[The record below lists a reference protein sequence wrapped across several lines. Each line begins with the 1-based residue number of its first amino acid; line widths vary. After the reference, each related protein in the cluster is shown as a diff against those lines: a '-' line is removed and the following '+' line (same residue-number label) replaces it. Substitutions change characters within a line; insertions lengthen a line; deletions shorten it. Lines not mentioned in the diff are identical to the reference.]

1 MDKQLKNNRFELGND
16 SIKIPRSYF
25 PIIFHILLFLG
36 TFTILSLIHFSE
48 NEIPKD
54 TKVFPAQLQLLEEF
68 PDESQIIPDFTHKAL
83 NSPGFIHVFRRT
95 GFLRFMLYNQDFKL
109 IKDFSL
115 NNEDEIGEVTCLDF
129 DQDGYDEIIFTRK
142 YFSKLPEFINI
153 ERVDSIQFCH
163 VDIYGNEKVIDRFIA
178 ADFIEVKGEC
188 QSPVLGNLGFGTSF
202 GGIRPSSDGSY
213 FTTGLYFWQEK
224 KWFRG
229 LCIYKSGKIPIRTAI
244 VPTNFYVSR
253 GIFSS
258 DPVHGRAY
266 TFSGITPLN
275 GNEIELNPDSGISV
289 SISDTTCTVFQVK
302 VDGSTNWV
310 KQLLNAGAETYV
322 CPKGETDSLQTI
334 IINQYLTI
342 GSEAQQTRVYWL
354 KHGTGE
360 VMDSTIYSGSFVE
373 FIGVNAIKKTNL
385 AGFIRYHDNKV
396 RLIKTNGT
404 VQPELE
410 MPSGF
415 KTKYTPLFSTKNE
428 KYIFMMVCGDEM
440 TCIFDTNGEPQ
451 AVIEGLPSFYHV
463 STEHERVHFDR
474 IMIKKKNGDL
484 YLYDINFSKIPFW
497 WFYKYRWSIISLL
510 IVQILGGVFLTVFQY
525 LRQIRLSEERFR
537 ELYDQAPIAYFT
549 VDINGKIRNANQ
561 KAVDLLGYSLEEL
574 KNKLIHY
581 LYSETPFGREKIKK
595 IFFRFLDGEIIED
608 EILQMK
614 RMNGEQFW
622 ISLTVQPVLDINGKI
637 VEGRIV
643 VLDISD
649 RIIAQEKQ
657 EKARQLA
664 EETARLAS
672 IGVMAGGITHEI
684 NQPLNTILLNSDTI
698 QLHLKLKKEF
708 QEGKL
713 EQLVEDI
720 HWGTN
725 RINEIVTRMRSFWIA
740 PQDYLLSPVDL
751 SNAVKSALQ
760 LVSVKLE
767 GHNVKLKYEN
777 TEDNIAIVADKLQLE
792 QIIINL
798 VSNSIN
804 ALDMSKKSQ
813 KWIKISLNKNNEFA
827 FLEIEDNGIGLK
839 EEKTESIFDPFY
851 STGKDSRGTGLGLA
865 IVKMFVERFSGS
877 ITGHNNKYGGATF
890 NLKFPSVDGN
900 EFQKVDSQT

>member
-1 MDKQLKNNRFELGND
+1 
-16 SIKIPRSYF
+16 
-25 PIIFHILLFLG
+25 
-36 TFTILSLIHFSE
+36 
-48 NEIPKD
+48 
-54 TKVFPAQLQLLEEF
+54 
-68 PDESQIIPDFTHKAL
+68 
-83 NSPGFIHVFRRT
+83 
-95 GFLRFMLYNQDFKL
+95 
-109 IKDFSL
+109 
-115 NNEDEIGEVTCLDF
+115 
-129 DQDGYDEIIFTRK
+129 
-142 YFSKLPEFINI
+142 
-153 ERVDSIQFCH
+153 
-163 VDIYGNEKVIDRFIA
+163 
-178 ADFIEVKGEC
+178 
-188 QSPVLGNLGFGTSF
+188 
-202 GGIRPSSDGSY
+202 
-213 FTTGLYFWQEK
+213 
-224 KWFRG
+224 
-229 LCIYKSGKIPIRTAI
+229 
-244 VPTNFYVSR
+244 
-253 GIFSS
+253 
-258 DPVHGRAY
+258 
-266 TFSGITPLN
+266 
-275 GNEIELNPDSGISV
+275 
-289 SISDTTCTVFQVK
+289 
-302 VDGSTNWV
+302 
-310 KQLLNAGAETYV
+310 
-322 CPKGETDSLQTI
+322 
-334 IINQYLTI
+334 
-342 GSEAQQTRVYWL
+342 
-354 KHGTGE
+354 
-360 VMDSTIYSGSFVE
+360 
-373 FIGVNAIKKTNL
+373 
-385 AGFIRYHDNKV
+385 
-396 RLIKTNGT
+396 
-404 VQPELE
+404 
-410 MPSGF
+410 
-415 KTKYTPLFSTKNE
+415 
-428 KYIFMMVCGDEM
+428 
-440 TCIFDTNGEPQ
+440 
-451 AVIEGLPSFYHV
+451 
-463 STEHERVHFDR
+463 
-474 IMIKKKNGDL
+474 
-484 YLYDINFSKIPFW
+484 
-497 WFYKYRWSIISLL
+497 
-510 IVQILGGVFLTVFQY
+510 
-525 LRQIRLSEERFR
+525 
-537 ELYDQAPIAYFT
+537 
-549 VDINGKIRNANQ
+549 
-561 KAVDLLGYSLEEL
+561 LEEL

-777 TEDNIAIVADKLQLE
+777 TEDNIATVADKLQLE